1 MSKQVA
7 PVTFDDIAACFS
19 EEEWKLLHQ
28 WQKELY
34 QTLMNEIHQ
43 SLISLGPLIAASV
56 FSLKPTEKEVACHMN
71 SERRYYNNY
80 SPSDPVSNSS
90 VQFNDRRKKSQEK
103 NPDADRRRS
112 NDVLG
117 TGLPTFTSDTI
128 LSTTAELEDNF
139 MNYQGLKEGNCRN
152 HQSSEPVDT
161 QSLLITQG
169 VSLNIKNEGEVYSEK
184 RQHSE
189 RQTGILHSRDIIS
202 VNVMNKGQELK
213 ENVMDHHDA
222 KEESSSTSIL
232 VVSSRIKEEKNPFCM
247 DEKVSGKRKRITQLD
262 GVDASIMC
270 TNQKHAS
277 SWESTCLEN
286 EFKRCSPKLDQIKE
300 NRSQH
305 VEKEYTY
312 TDDSNFTQRPNI
324 VEHQEAQA
332 GHRTVHTDYL
342 KRNLGL
348 ADVIQLKKTQTC
360 LKLYICS
367 QCGNYFRQPSNVNTQ
382 HHTICSEC
390 EKSFSQSSNLN
401 KCKRKQ
407 TEKASHICKECG
419 KICKHSQALRLH
431 QRVHTGEKPHACG
444 ECGRCF
450 SVMANLIRHQR
461 IHTGEKPY
469 TCSLCGK
476 SFRQLPHLIKHQRMH
491 MREEMLVL

>member
-1 MSKQVA
+1 MSKQVVGMA

-189 RQTGILHSRDIIS
+189 RQTGILHSR
-202 VNVMNKGQELK
+202 
-213 ENVMDHHDA
+213 
-222 KEESSSTSIL
+222 

-262 GVDASIMC
+262 GAGASYFFWFIIETTELC
-270 TNQKHAS
+270 V
-277 SWESTCLEN
+277 
-286 EFKRCSPKLDQIKE
+286 IK
-300 NRSQH
+300 
-305 VEKEYTY
+305 VT
-312 TDDSNFTQRPNI
+312 P
-324 VEHQEAQA
+324 
-332 GHRTVHTDYL
+332 
-342 KRNLGL
+342 
-348 ADVIQLKKTQTC
+348 
-360 LKLYICS
+360 LKLCWDFVANQNFLIS
-367 QCGNYFRQPSNVNTQ
+367 
-382 HHTICSEC
+382 SE
-390 EKSFSQSSNLN
+390 L
-401 KCKRKQ
+401 
-407 TEKASHICKECG
+407 
-419 KICKHSQALRLH
+419 
-431 QRVHTGEKPHACG
+431 
-444 ECGRCF
+444 
-450 SVMANLIRHQR
+450 
-461 IHTGEKPY
+461 
-469 TCSLCGK
+469 
-476 SFRQLPHLIKHQRMH
+476 
-491 MREEMLVL
+491 